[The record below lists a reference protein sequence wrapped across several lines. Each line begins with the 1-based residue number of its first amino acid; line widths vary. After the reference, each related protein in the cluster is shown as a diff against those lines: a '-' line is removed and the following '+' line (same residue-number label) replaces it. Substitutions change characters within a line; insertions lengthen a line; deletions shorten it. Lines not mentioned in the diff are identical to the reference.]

1 MEAKNKRKIKSFNE
15 LLKVLREES
24 IQKIRDDGK
33 KKN

>member
-1 MEAKNKRKIKSFNE
+1 MEAKNKRKIKNFNE

-24 IQKIRDDGK
+24 IEKIREDGK